1 MPKVITA
8 RRQDDE
14 TEKAQEFVRTYIL
27 FPSSLLGLIA
37 IVVGV
42 IALGFQLWSG
52 TYGWETFTY
61 SSGLIVAGVLLGLIQ
76 TKYQQYLLREF
87 PGYFANRM
95 KAYTQRSIRKAKK
108 AVSDVSIEH
117 RGRGLVPLWYLLG
130 IVTFFTLSGFAVAT
144 GFLEPVA
151 AIALP
156 WAGYFWAKMFFWK
169 GLVLPPGHKGK

>member
-8 RRQDDE
+8 KRLDDE
-14 TEKAQEFVRTYIL
+14 TDKAQEFVRTYIL
-27 FPSSLLGLIA
+27 FPASLLGLIT

-42 IALGFQLWSG
+42 IALGVQLWSG

-61 SSGLIVAGVLLGLIQ
+61 SSGLIVSGVLLGLIQ

-108 AVSDVSIEH
+108 AVSDITIEH
-117 RGRGLVPLWYLLG
+117 RGRGLIPLGYLLG
-130 IVTFFTLSGFAVAT
+130 IVALLTLSGLAVIT
-144 GFLEPVA
+144 GFIEPVA
-151 AIALP
+151 AIVLP

-169 GLVLPPGHKGK
+169 GLVLPPGRKGK

>member
-8 RRQDDE
+8 KRLDDE
-14 TEKAQEFVRTYIL
+14 TDKAQEFVRTYIL

-42 IALGFQLWSG
+42 IALGVQLWSG

-61 SSGLIVAGVLLGLIQ
+61 SSGLIVSGVLLGLIQ

-87 PGYFANRM
+87 PAYFANRM

-108 AVSDVSIEH
+108 AVSDITIEH
-117 RGRGLVPLWYLLG
+117 RGRGLIPLGYLLG
-130 IVTFFTLSGFAVAT
+130 IVALFTLSGLAVTT
-144 GFLEPVA
+144 GFIEPVA
-151 AIALP
+151 AFALP

-169 GLVLPPGHKGK
+169 GLVLPPGRKGK

>member
-8 RRQDDE
+8 RRLDDE
-14 TEKAQEFVRTYIL
+14 SDKAQEFVRTYIL
-27 FPSSLLGLIA
+27 FPASLLGLIT

-42 IALGFQLWSG
+42 IALGVQLWSG

-61 SSGLIVAGVLLGLIQ
+61 SSGLIVSGVLLGLIQ

-108 AVSDVSIEH
+108 AVSDITIEH
-117 RGRGLVPLWYLLG
+117 RGRGLIPLGYLLG
-130 IVTFFTLSGFAVAT
+130 IIALLTLSGLAVIT
-144 GFLEPVA
+144 GFIEPVA
-151 AIALP
+151 AIVLP

-169 GLVLPPGHKGK
+169 GLVLPPGRKGK

>member
-1 MPKVITA
+1 LPKVITA
-8 RRQDDE
+8 KRLDDE
-14 TEKAQEFVRTYIL
+14 TDKAQEFVRTYIL
-27 FPSSLLGLIA
+27 FPASLLGLIT

-42 IALGFQLWSG
+42 IALGVQLWSG

-61 SSGLIVAGVLLGLIQ
+61 SSGLIVSGVLLGLIQ

-108 AVSDVSIEH
+108 AVSDITIEH
-117 RGRGLVPLWYLLG
+117 RGRGLIPLGYLLG
-130 IVTFFTLSGFAVAT
+130 IVALLTLSGLAVIT
-144 GFLEPVA
+144 GFIEPVA
-151 AIALP
+151 AIVLP

-169 GLVLPPGHKGK
+169 GLVLPPGRKGK